1 MNHKDLSSH
10 IRYSAIK
17 LSVFVTMAI
26 FIFIFREPFVAHLNY
41 FIGTLMIIYGLEET
55 IYEFYYFGKDFWKQ
69 ERIFLGFLEI
79 LFGTVLLLSQL
90 PIEYVCIIWASWS
103 IIKQAF
109 EIRELVVVVKSWT
122 LTIISGFESIAI
134 IILSVML
141 ILEPGEHHAM
151 MHLFLLLVELF
162 LTPGVPLLDEILE
175 KKHLE
180 KEEKMKEEH

>member
-26 FIFIFREPFVAHLNY
+26 FIFIFRESFVAHLNY
-41 FIGTLMIIYGLEET
+41 FIGTLMIIYGLEEV
-55 IYEFYYFGKDFWKQ
+55 IYEVYYFGKDFWKQ